1 MSMFVK
7 GRAYEAIPALE
18 GARRRMVVCVGRNG
32 RRIQLAW
39 IGDLTVEDAQ
49 MCEAREIVQPK
60 RPDGVYTVSS
70 AAPLDIQTAAPI
82 LDLVRRREAV

>member
-39 IGDLTVEDAQ
+39 IGDLTVEDAK

-70 AAPLDIQTAAPI
+70 AAPLDIQTAAHVIDLI
-82 LDLVRRREAV
+82 LSIEAV